1 MNEGD
6 PRITRAGRL
15 LRRLS
20 IDELPQLWNVIRGD
34 MSVIGPRPTLAYQV
48 ERYTPRQRRRL
59 EVKPG
64 LTGWAQIHGRARL
77 PWDERIELDVWYVEH
92 RSPLVD
98 LKILLRTPLALC
110 QRHVQGRVRRL
121 ARPVGESLD
130 AAQAPLTLRCDAG
143 GSRRH
148 GRHRRK
154 ETVMTADLLFDPE
167 LDRLLVRFEGLLQV
181 SRLLEARGASDAEL
195 LEHRRE
201 LDRVSRELAAFVRR
215 AA

>member
-1 MNEGD
+1 VNRAADLALAGLGLVVSAPALAVAAAAVKLTDGGPVLYRQRRVGKDGGEFGLLKLRTMVVGAEGIGTGPAVDRGD
-6 PRITRAGRL
+6 PRITRVGRV

-20 IDELPQLWNVIRGD
+20 VDELPQLWNVIRGE

-98 LKILLRTPLALC
+98 LKILARTPVALFS
-110 QRHVQGRVRRL
+110 GTYKD
-121 ARPVGESLD
+121 G
-130 AAQAPLTLRCDAG
+130 AG
-143 GSRRH
+143 GWR
-148 GRHRRK
+148 
-154 ETVMTADLLFDPE
+154 DP
-167 LDRLLVRFEGLLQV
+167 
-181 SRLLEARGASDAEL
+181 A
-195 LEHRRE
+195 
-201 LDRVSRELAAFVRR
+201 
-215 AA
+215 